1 MKYDYII
8 RGTIGVWWDGTTA
21 DDLRQFLASHQEEDL
36 IIGICSLG
44 GYLQAGLEMYQL
56 LLDHGR
62 CTAVLMGMT
71 ASAAT
76 IAAMGCKKVKAHK
89 RSLVLIHNAS
99 DWVDE
104 WGQCNKEQIDAI
116 ITRLNATR
124 EQLDT
129 IDKLLAGI
137 YADRCGKSL
146 EDICA
151 TMAKNQ
157 FITADDAHA
166 LGIIDELIDA
176 PLPKQVEDSL
186 KNSFTNSYI
195 QGMGMPSPT
204 GSGQRRENPI
214 AAFFR
219 KTAEVLRGPS
229 RNEPAQNSTEMKKFV
244 NLCACL
250 AITAL
255 AFKDGKA
262 ELTEEQAGKI
272 EAYMKGLA
280 DKVTEL
286 TDEKKQL
293 EQQVD
298 NLKKSAGGEVEDVL
312 EDAEMLTA
320 RQMYN
325 AVMGNEKE
333 D

>member
-21 DDLRQFLASHQEEDL
+21 DDLRQFLASHQDEDL
-36 IIGICSLG
+36 TIGICSLG
-44 GYLQAGLEMYQL
+44 GYLQDGLEMYQMV
-56 LLDHGR
+56 LDHGR

-76 IAAMGCKKVKAHK
+76 IAAMGCKVVKAHR

-99 DWVDE
+99 DWVDV
-104 WGQCNKEQIDAI
+104 WGQCNKEPIDDI
-116 ITRLNATR
+116 IARLNSTR
-124 EQLDT
+124 QELDT

-146 EDICA
+146 EDICE

-195 QGMGMPSPT
+195 QGMGMPSPA
-204 GSGQRRENPI
+204 GNSQRRENPI

-229 RNEPAQNSTEMKKFV
+229 RNDPAQNVIEMKKFV
-244 NLCACL
+244 NLLACL
-250 AITAL
+250 AITSL
-255 AFKDGKA
+255 EFKDGKA
-262 ELTEEQAGKI
+262 EITEEQAGQI

-280 DKVTEL
+280 DKVKSL
-286 TDEKKQL
+286 TDENKQL
-293 EQQVD
+293 TTQVE
-298 NLKKSAGGEVEDVL
+298 NLKKSAPDEHEDVVD
-312 EDAEMLTA
+312 DAEMLSA
-320 RQMYN
+320 RQLYN
-325 AVMGNEKE
+325 AVMGEN
-333 D
+333 

>member
-21 DDLRQFLASHQEEDL
+21 DDLREFLAKHQDEDL
-36 IIGICSLG
+36 VIGICSLG
-44 GYLQAGLEMYQL
+44 GYLQDGLEMYQM

-76 IAAMGCKKVKAHK
+76 IAAMGCKVVKAHK

-99 DWVDE
+99 GWVDE

-124 EQLDT
+124 QELDT

-137 YADRCGKSL
+137 YADRCGKTV
-146 EDICA
+146 EDISA
-151 TMAKNQ
+151 TMSKNQ

-176 PLPKQVEDSL
+176 PLPKQVEESL
-186 KNSFTNSYI
+186 QNSFTNLYI

-219 KTAEVLRGPS
+219 KTAEVLRGAS
-229 RNEPAQNSTEMKKFV
+229 RNEPAQNVIDMKEFV
-244 NLCACL
+244 NLQACL
-250 AITAL
+250 AMASL
-255 AFKDGKA
+255 EFKDGKT
-262 ELTEEQAGKI
+262 EFTEEQVGKI

-286 TDEKKQL
+286 TDAKKQL
-293 EQQVD
+293 KDQVE
-298 NLKKSAGGEVEDVL
+298 NLKKSAADDVEDVL
-312 EDAEMLTA
+312 DNPSMFEA
-320 RQMYN
+320 RKVYN
-325 AVMGNEKE
+325 AVMGKDE